1 MLRLQNA
8 SPALGPPRSGS
19 AAPGSVRAR
28 LNGPFPS
35 STQSPG
41 EPSYDSVYGQCLLDA
56 EFLAWLQMMTEL
68 AQRHFEAALAA
79 EQDAQGKTSLLC
91 RVQNYG

>member
-1 MLRLQNA
+1 
-8 SPALGPPRSGS
+8 
-19 AAPGSVRAR
+19 V
-28 LNGPFPS
+28 
-35 STQSPG
+35 
-41 EPSYDSVYGQCLLDA
+41 LDA

-91 RVQNYG
+91 RVSMQKAFSNPCGPQKEPRFENQHDTGNRQRC